1 MFHYCLFFF
10 ILLSTGYNHSS
21 CQTIQRSIIYAIP
34 SMSSLS
40 FLALRKKHE
49 VVQSE
54 KLLKL
59 NPSADTNIIELT
71 WMQKGKTIRVLH
83 NTSCSRNKKGLC
95 SC

>member
-1 MFHYCLFFF
+1 
-10 ILLSTGYNHSS
+10 
-21 CQTIQRSIIYAIP
+21 
-34 SMSSLS
+34 MSSLS

-71 WMQKGKTIRVLH
+71 WMQKRKTIRVYIIHLVLEIGRAYVH
-83 NTSCSRNKKGLC
+83 VNKTTWLC
-95 SC
+95 I